1 MASDITL
8 SSSMRANLYS
18 LQNTAQLLS
27 RTQERLATGKK
38 VNSALDDPAKYFAA
52 QNHTSRASDLDRLKA
67 GMGESIQT
75 IEAADEGITGI
86 LSLLEQARG
95 LADSARSQDAAGRA
109 TLETQFDNLITQAE
123 ELAADAGYKGL
134 NLLNGDSLT
143 VQFEGTHTLA
153 VTGVDADGAGY
164 LGDISA
170 ADFTDETTIANA
182 IEEINTAVSAFRAA
196 AATLAANV
204 SIVTT
209 RQEFTQ
215 GMIDVLQTGA
225 EKLTEADTNEEGA
238 NMLALQTRSQLGV
251 VSLQLASEAAQSVLR
266 LF

>member
-1 MASDITL
+1 
-8 SSSMRANLYS
+8 MRANLYT
-18 LQNTAQLLS
+18 LQGTATLLG

-52 QNHTSRASDLDRLKA
+52 QNHTARASDLDRLKA

-75 IEAADEGITGI
+75 IKAADKGISGI
-86 LSLLEQARG
+86 ISLLEQARG

-109 TLETQFDNLITQAE
+109 VLETQFDALITQAE
-123 ELAADAGYKGL
+123 ELAADSNYKGL
-134 NLLNGDSLT
+134 NLLDGDTLT
-143 VQFEGTHTLA
+143 VQFEGAHTLT
-153 VTGVDADGAGY
+153 VTGVAADGAGY
-164 LGDISA
+164 LGDITA
-170 ADFTDETTIANA
+170 AALADETEIANA
-182 IEEINTAVSAFRAA
+182 IDEINTAVSAFRSA
-196 AATLAANV
+196 AATLAANMSV
-204 SIVTT
+204 ITT

-238 NMLALQTRSQLGV
+238 NMLALQTRNQLGII
-251 VSLQLASEAAQSVLR
+251 SLQLASEASQSILR